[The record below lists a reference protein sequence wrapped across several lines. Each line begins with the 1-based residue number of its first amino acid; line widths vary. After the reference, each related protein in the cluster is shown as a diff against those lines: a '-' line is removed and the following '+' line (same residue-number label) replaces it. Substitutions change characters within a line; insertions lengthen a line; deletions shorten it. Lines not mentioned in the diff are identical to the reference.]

1 MGISCHSLAS
11 PRRVEGRANYD
22 DSGQK
27 VKLQRRSNYSILPV
41 DQYRSEM
48 QKTKMTQRIGKM
60 VA

>member
-1 MGISCHSLAS
+1 MGISSHSLAS
-11 PRRVEGRANYD
+11 PRRVEGSANYD

-27 VKLQRRSNYSILPV
+27 VKLQRRSNNSILPV